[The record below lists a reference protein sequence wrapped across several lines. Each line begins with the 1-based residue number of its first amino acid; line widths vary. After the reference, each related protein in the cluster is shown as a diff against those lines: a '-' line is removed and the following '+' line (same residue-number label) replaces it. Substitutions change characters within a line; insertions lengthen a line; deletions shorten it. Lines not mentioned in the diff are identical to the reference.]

1 MSEPRGELIAPDVEI
16 LKTQVG
22 SGSFATVWLG
32 RRVSNQKPLAIK
44 AVNRAK
50 LNKKITDA
58 LESEIRILK
67 AVQHLHIVTLEDII
81 VRDFLAF
88 LI

>member
-1 MSEPRGELIAPDVEI
+1 MSEGEQIAPDI
-16 LKTQVG
+16 QMLNTQVG

-32 RRVSNQKPLAIK
+32 KRLSTQQPLAIK

-58 LESEIRILK
+58 LESEIQILQTI
-67 AVQHLHIVTLEDII
+67 QHLHIVMLEDII
-81 VRDFLAF
+81 VRL
-88 LI
+88 LCTN